1 VAIPFHSILFCTT
14 LQPADIFAVGFQ
26 IPVISTHNQI
36 QQSGQHNRLHRH
48 REHETSK
55 MRISVS
61 VAASDMQVQQDF
73 IALEVF
79 PDLSLESVKGF
90 IEDEISVPPAAQHF
104 LHNGQPVVNT
114 SESLTALGIKEGDVL
129 SLVIRTQPAQSQPRN
144 QNTRT
149 NANRGAVPGTNA
161 LPDAE
166 TLRLQILNDAGL
178 MADVRN
184 RDPELA
190 HATSDAERF
199 KRIFEIRQ
207 EQHTEAQKEK
217 QEMMALLD
225 SDQFNVE
232 AQEKIEEIIRQER
245 VIENMKKALEDN
257 PESFARV
264 TMLYIDVV
272 VNKTPIKAFVDSGAQ
287 TTIMSPE
294 AAERCGIMRLIDR
307 RYGGI
312 ARGVGTAKILGRVH
326 SADIQIGQFVMA
338 SSSFTVME
346 GKGVDLL
353 LGLDMLR
360 RHQMCIDL
368 KDNVLRVQ
376 GDAIPFLAE
385 NEAPKEFEAAMD
397 DEATVKGVGG
407 AEVGATS
414 GTVKSTAGPSSSAP
428 PQSSTGSS
436 SRIQIHP
443 QGSTGNVFSN
453 QQPTQQP
460 APRGQ
465 QPSAAQ
471 LPSGVSEQSIAQVTE
486 LGFSRQEAITAL
498 QQAQGNVELAISLL
512 L

>member
-1 VAIPFHSILFCTT
+1 
-14 LQPADIFAVGFQ
+14 
-26 IPVISTHNQI
+26 
-36 QQSGQHNRLHRH
+36 
-48 REHETSK
+48 

-90 IEDEISVPPAAQHF
+90 IEDEISVPPSAQHF

-129 SLVIRTQPAQSQPRN
+129 SLVIRTQPAQSQQRT
-144 QNTRT
+144 QNARS
-149 NANRGAVPGTNA
+149 NANRRAGPGTNS

-199 KRIFEIRQ
+199 RRIFETRQ

-225 SDQFNVE
+225 SDPFNAE
-232 AQEKIEEIIRQER
+232 AQAKIEEIIRQER

-257 PESFARV
+257 PESFGRV
-264 TMLYIDVV
+264 IMLYIDVV

-326 SADIQIGQFVMA
+326 SADIQIGQFDLA
-338 SSSFTVME
+338 SSFTVME

-353 LGLDMLR
+353 LGLDMLK

-368 KDNVLRVQ
+368 KDNVLRIQ

-397 DEATVKGVGG
+397 DEDTVKGPSG

-414 GTVKSTAGPSSSAP
+414 GTVKSTAGSSSSAP

-453 QQPTQQP
+453 QQPAQQP
-460 APRGQ
+460 TPRVQ

-471 LPSGVSEQSIAQVTE
+471 LPPGVSEQSIAQVTE

>member
-1 VAIPFHSILFCTT
+1 
-14 LQPADIFAVGFQ
+14 
-26 IPVISTHNQI
+26 
-36 QQSGQHNRLHRH
+36 
-48 REHETSK
+48 

-61 VAASDMQVQQDF
+61 VAASDVQVQQDL

-79 PDLSLESVKGF
+79 PDMALEAVKGF
-90 IEDEISVPPAAQHF
+90 IHDEIRIPPAAQHF
-104 LHNGQPVVNT
+104 FYNGQPVTNT
-114 SESLTALGIKEGDVL
+114 AQTLTALEISEGDVL
-129 SLVIRTQPAQSQPRN
+129 SLVIRTQPAQSQQRQQNPRP
-144 QNTRT
+144 NTQ
-149 NANRGAVPGTNA
+149 RGAGQGSNA
-161 LPDAE
+161 IPDAE
-166 TLRLQILNDAGL
+166 TLRLQILSDPGL

-199 KRIFEIRQ
+199 KRIFDHKQ
-207 EQHTEAQKEK
+207 QQH
-217 QEMMALLD
+217 
-225 SDQFNVE
+225 VE
-232 AQEKIEEIIRQER
+232 AQEEKEQMLALLESDPFNSEAQAKIEEIIRQER
-245 VIENMKKALEDN
+245 VMENMKKALEDN
-257 PESFARV
+257 PESFGRV
-264 TMLYIDVV
+264 VMLYIDVT
-272 VNKTPIKAFVDSGAQ
+272 VNNTPIKAFVDSGAQ

-326 SADIQIGQFVMA
+326 SADIQIGQFDLA
-338 SSSFTVME
+338 SSFTVME

-368 KDNVLRVQ
+368 KDNVLRIQ
-376 GDAIPFLAE
+376 TDAIPFLSE

-397 DEATVKGVGG
+397 DEATVKGPGG
-407 AEVGATS
+407 TEVGASS
-414 GTVKSTAGPSSSAP
+414 GTVKSTAGPSGSAAP
-428 PQSSTGSS
+428 SFSAAGNG

-443 QGSTGNVFSN
+443 RGSAGNILSN
-453 QQPTQQP
+453 QQSSQQP
-460 APRGQ
+460 VPQAQ
-465 QPSAAQ
+465 QASAAR
-471 LPSGVSEQSIAQVTE
+471 LPPGVSEQAISKVTE